1 MKTLH
6 KGKVQGKR
14 AREDD
19 KNVDERTG
27 SRDYK
32 DSAWQGMN
40 KARNR
45 SNLRSISANFPY
57 GGGAR
62 WWNL

>member
-32 DSAWQGMN
+32 DSA
-40 KARNR
+40 
-45 SNLRSISANFPY
+45 
-57 GGGAR
+57 
-62 WWNL
+62 